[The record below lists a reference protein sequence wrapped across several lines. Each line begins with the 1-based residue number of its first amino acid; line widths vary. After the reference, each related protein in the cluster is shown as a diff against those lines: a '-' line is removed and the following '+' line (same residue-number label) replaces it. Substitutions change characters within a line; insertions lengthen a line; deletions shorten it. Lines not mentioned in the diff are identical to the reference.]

1 MRAAA
6 DVDPAV
12 SAELLGKAKKA
23 KAAADRWTDNLLCV
37 KAHLIKKCGMGA
49 KEAAGM
55 LGIGSDFD
63 YPA

>member
-12 SAELLGKAKKA
+12 AGELLAKAKKA
-23 KAAADRWTDNLLCV
+23 KAAADRWTDNLLNV

-49 KEAAGM
+49 KEAAAM
-55 LGIGSDFD
+55 LGMGADFD